1 MGKMFGRL
9 IEEKIGEYISNV
21 RSRSVI
27 DETNERIFHSNT
39 IIFRKKCIDKESVGN
54 LPGETLA
61 TRRIVYLYVGISLVP
76 MMGKI

>member
-27 DETNERIFHSNT
+27 DETNKRIFHSNT
-39 IIFRKKCIDKESVGN
+39 IVFRKKCIDKESVGN